1 MSPDCFV
8 PNDECPEGNPQG
20 RRAFLKK
27 ACGISAAL
35 MAGGLPASASPEA
48 IVEEVPS
55 SPSIPKVRMG
65 DHLVSRLVL
74 GANPVWGYSYQGELM
89 SKFMV
94 NYYNDDNIV
103 KLFHQS
109 ERAGIN
115 TFQTN
120 FTKRF
125 PNVWKR
131 YRDEGGKM
139 NLVILYHPSEVTV
152 KEAAKYNPIAIVH
165 HGGVTDRYWRE
176 NRFQLVHDF
185 VREVKDAGVLAGVS
199 CHEPDVIDKITEDQ
213 WENDLFMA
221 CLYVMS
227 RPEAEWKKILG
238 FKPIQD
244 TFYPN
249 DPERMCQSIRK
260 TKKPCLGFKILAG
273 GWAAGSPE
281 KTERAFQYAFQN
293 IKASDGV
300 IVGMLPAFDDQVS
313 ENAKYTIRYG
323 SQLT

>member
-1 MSPDCFV
+1 MSPKHPV
-8 PNDECPEGNPQG
+8 PDGHSHEHASQG
-20 RRAFLKK
+20 RREFLRH
-27 ACGISAAL
+27 ACGVSAVL
-35 MAGGLPASASPEA
+35 MAGGLPAHASLRAPDGNA
-48 IVEEVPS
+48 PAS
-55 SPSIPKVRMG
+55 SPMPQVRLG

-74 GANPVWGYSYQGELM
+74 GANPIWGYSYQGELM

-120 FTKRF
+120 FDKRF

-139 NLVILYHPSEVTV
+139 NLVILYSPKEVTV
-152 KEAAKYNPIAIVH
+152 KEAAKHNPIAIVH
-165 HGGVTDRYWRE
+165 HGGVTDNYWR
-176 NRFQLVHDF
+176 NNKFQLVHDF
-185 VREVKDAGVLAGVS
+185 VKEVKDTGLLAGVS
-199 CHEPDVIDKITEDQ
+199 CHEPEVIDRITDED

-221 CLYVMS
+221 CFYVMS
-227 RPEAEWKKILG
+227 RQEADWKKVLG
-238 FKPIQD
+238 FKPIQV
-244 TFYPN
+244 TFYPS
-249 DPERMCQSIRK
+249 DPERMCGSIRR

-273 GWAAGSPE
+273 GWSAGNS
-281 KTERAFQYAFQN
+281 KQTEQAFQYAFQN

-300 IVGMLPAFDDQVS
+300 IVGMLPVFDDQIG
-313 ENAKYTIRYG
+313 ENAKYAIQYG
-323 SQLT
+323 SSLS